1 MTIMVSTIV
10 NTDRDMV
17 RKAGKHQRL
26 AARMLKYLSRDTRR
40 CTAVLYQRS
49 DNSLASFPRLGIPGF
64 SVKYG
69 RK

>member
-1 MTIMVSTIV
+1 
-10 NTDRDMV
+10 MV

-49 DNSLASFPRLGIPGF
+49 DNSQASFPRLGIPELF
-64 SVKYG
+64 
-69 RK
+69 RKIWPKVTRIAILTSI